1 MANVSVAFLSV
12 LRREKYLLI
21 PVLFL
26 IPVIASAVFAE
37 FIALYNPLRTRVG
50 PPLTPPSPTYLMGTD
65 QAGSDIFS
73 QVIYGSRT
81 AMYVAFTSIL
91 LSVILGF
98 AVGFPAGYFR
108 GIIDE
113 VLMRVA
119 DVILSIPSFVL
130 IIFLIVLFGS
140 NINIIVMIIALVSW
154 PALARIIRAQVLSV
168 REREF
173 VLAARALGAGSLR
186 IMFSEMLPNIIIPI
200 LPAITLQMSFAILVE
215 SGVSFLGLGDQNVI
229 SWGRVLWLASRSIYV
244 GVWWGILFPG
254 LFLSISILGL
264 NLLGDGLSKVI
275 NPRQIRKG

>member
-1 MANVSVAFLSV
+1 
-12 LRREKYLLI
+12 
-21 PVLFL
+21 
-26 IPVIASAVFAE
+26 
-37 FIALYNPLRTRVG
+37 
-50 PPLTPPSPTYLMGTD
+50 MGTD

-154 PALARIIRAQVLSV
+154 PTLARIIRAQVLSV

-229 SWGRVLWLASRSIYV
+229 SWGRVLWMASRSIYV